1 MVKLNKLQERKKSP
15 LQNIIAQMVHLF
27 WIRRFPLYRK
37 FAEENVKTRLLCFS
51 SLVSTGCSLI
61 AACRE
66 IASWSAKRKKILKKA
81 KPEELIHLQSQTL
94 RSLQFTCLKIH
105 KTFFSLLFTLCV
117 LKHILK
123 ILTTTK
129 RKKKIQIVILCCS
142 SQKADFPVST
152 LILHSLDNKF
162 IPVYTSVVTWISKQ
176 NSDWQ
181 HFVCT
186 PL

>member
-1 MVKLNKLQERKKSP
+1 MVKLNKLQERRKSP
-15 LQNIIAQMVHLF
+15 LQNIIAQTFHLF
-27 WIRRFPLYRK
+27 WIRRFPLYRNI
-37 FAEENVKTRLLCFS
+37 AEGNVKTRLLCFS

-66 IASWSAKRKKILKKA
+66 IASWSAKRKKKKA

-105 KTFFSLLFTLCV
+105 NTFFSLLFTLCV

-123 ILTTTK
+123 VSTTTK
-129 RKKKIQIVILCCS
+129 RKKIQIVILCCS

-162 IPVYTSVVTWISKQ
+162 IPVYTSVVTCISKQ